1 MNGISNPKG
10 GKHVDMISKQ
20 LTSGL
25 KKLIV
30 KNSKKDI
37 NENYIKNYLRIFID
51 CLIVYPSF
59 DSQTK
64 ERLITPPSKFGS
76 KPTLS
81 DKFMKQILD
90 KTDLLDK
97 VLLFSEF

>member
-1 MNGISNPKG
+1 MNDRWEIVACISPLDEFTQVSFVNGINTIKG

-30 KNSKKDI
+30 KKCKRDI
-37 NENYIKNYLRIFID
+37 NETHIKNYLSIFID
-51 CLIVYPSF
+51 CLIVNPSF

-64 ERLITPPSKFGS
+64 ERLITTPSKFGS
-76 KPTLS
+76 KQT
-81 DKFMKQILD
+81 
-90 KTDLLDK
+90 
-97 VLLFSEF
+97 